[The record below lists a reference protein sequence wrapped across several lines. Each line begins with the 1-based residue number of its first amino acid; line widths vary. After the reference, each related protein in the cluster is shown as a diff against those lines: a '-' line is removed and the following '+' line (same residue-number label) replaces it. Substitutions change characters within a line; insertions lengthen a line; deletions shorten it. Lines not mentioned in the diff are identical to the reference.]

1 VTDTLA
7 AALGAGYHVER
18 ELGQGGMATVYLAHD
33 LKHDRKVAVKVL
45 RPDLAAVIGAERF
58 LREIRTIAT
67 LQHPHILGLI
77 DSGQVGGTAYY
88 VMPFVEG
95 ESLRDRLVREKQ
107 LPIADALRIAT
118 EVASALDY
126 AHRHGVIHRDIKP
139 ENVLL
144 HDGSAL
150 VADFGIALAASRTG
164 STRMTETGMSLGTPQ
179 YMAPEQAMGE
189 REISARADVYALGAM
204 TYEMLTGDPPFTG
217 ITAQAIVAKVMTERP
232 RPIRPQR
239 DTVSPAVEAAV
250 LTALQK
256 LPADRFATAAQFAEA
271 LHAAPET
278 ARTLASGAAWAGD
291 YAGRGGRGWAA
302 RLRDP
307 VVLGLGTAAIAGAVL
322 AVLAARRPAR
332 DNSGDVIRFT
342 LPAPPTGRT
351 NSLGLGILSISPDGR
366 TLVYTGQGDGRVQ
379 QLLVRRLDDVVP
391 RPLPGTEDAGEP
403 IFSPDG
409 RWVGFVRGNQLFK
422 VAVDGSAPQLLATA
436 PGTFNGWSWSST
448 GVIIASG
455 NSDLYVIPESGGA
468 ARPLGGRGTV
478 PGEIY
483 RDAPLVVDDEKCVLY
498 ASWSAASPTTARIA
512 IASLATGATTVLDL
526 RGIQPVGIA
535 DGTLLYVSAAGVLM
549 GAPVDVRHRRL
560 LGPPVQLLADI
571 ALNISTGL
579 ARVALAQRTLF
590 YQNGSQLSQVLMVG
604 ADGTTRTILGDRRDY
619 SFPRLSP
626 DGGRLAITVGTADR
640 RDVWVDDLNS
650 GALTRLT
657 AEGATNERPEWSPDG
672 TRVLY
677 RSDRDS
683 RTGIWW
689 RPADLSAPAAPLLT
703 GPRLD
708 VFEAV
713 ISPDARYIVYQLDTL
728 GADIYYRAMSGD
740 TTTRTVAASPSAI
753 ENMPRLSPDGRWVA
767 FETDE
772 SGRNEVVVQPFPGPG
787 GRVQVS
793 VNGGTEPVW
802 SRDGRRLFYRGDGRL
817 MAATLR
823 PGAAFAVASRDTV
836 LTDSYIFA
844 GNPHANYDVMP
855 DGNHF
860 IFMRGASAGDLVVVT
875 NWDAAM
881 RARIGTGR

>member
-7 AALGAGYHVER
+7 AALGVGYHVER

-239 DTVSPAVEAAV
+239 DTVPPAVEAAV

-256 LPADRFATAAQFAEA
+256 LPADRFATAAEFAEA
-271 LHAAPET
+271 LHATPET
-278 ARTLASGAAWAGD
+278 ARTLVSGAAWAGE
-291 YAGRGGRGWAA
+291 YGGRGGRGWAA

-307 VVLGLGTAAIAGAVL
+307 LVLGLGAAAVACAL
-322 AVLAARRPAR
+322 FAVLAARRTPPEPAAE
-332 DNSGDVIRFT
+332 VIRFT

-351 NSLGLGILSISPDGR
+351 NSLGLGILSLSPDGR
-366 TLVYTGQGDGRVQ
+366 MLVYAGQGEGRVQ
-379 QLLVRRLDDVVP
+379 QLMLRRLDDVVP
-391 RPLPGTEDAGEP
+391 RALPGTEDAGEP

-409 RWVGFVRGNQLFK
+409 KWVGFMRGNQLFK
-422 VAVDGSAPQLLATA
+422 TAVDGTSPQLLATA

-448 GVIIASG
+448 GVIIVSG
-455 NSDLYVIPESGGA
+455 NNDLYVVPEAGGA
-468 ARPLGGRGTV
+468 ARPLGGRGHV
-478 PGEIY
+478 PGEIF
-483 RDAPLVVDDEKCVLY
+483 RDAPLVLDDRKSVVY

-512 IASLATGATTVLDL
+512 IASLATGEATALDL
-526 RGIQPVGIA
+526 RGIQPIGYV
-535 DGTLLYVSAAGVLM
+535 DGTLLYVSTGGVVM
-549 GAPVDVRHRRL
+549 GAPVDLAGRRL
-560 LGPPVQLLADI
+560 LGPPVQLLDGVAI
-571 ALNISTGL
+571 NNSTGL
-579 ARVALAQRTLF
+579 ARIALAGHTLF
-590 YQNGSQLSQVLMVG
+590 YQSGSQLSQVLLAG
-604 ADGTTRTILGDRRDY
+604 TDGTTRTLLGDRRDY
-619 SFPRLSP
+619 GFPRLSP
-626 DGGRLAITVGTADR
+626 DGGRLAITIGTPDR
-640 RDVWVDDLNS
+640 RDIWVDDLNS

-657 AEGATNERPEWSPDG
+657 TEGATNERPEWSPDG

-689 RPADLSAPAAPLLT
+689 RPADLSGPATPLLT
-703 GPRLD
+703 GSRLD

-728 GADIYYRAMSGD
+728 GADIDYRAMSGD
-740 TTTRTVAASPSAI
+740 TTTRTIAASPSAI

-802 SRDGRRLFYRGDGRL
+802 SRDGRRLFYRGDGML

-823 PGAAFAVASRDTV
+823 SGGTFAVASRDTV
-836 LTDSYIFA
+836 FTDSYVFA

-855 DGNHF
+855 DGKHF
-860 IFMRGASAGDLVVVT
+860 IFLRGTTAGDLVVVT
-875 NWDAAM
+875 NWDRAM
-881 RARIGTGR
+881 RARMGAGR